1 MFSTLRNLIRKH
13 WDILVYL
20 FFGVVTTVV
29 NYSVYFPLYNFAGFS
44 AVISNAVA
52 WCVAVAVAFV
62 TNKPFVFKSND
73 WSVRVWLPELI
84 KFVGCRLGSGAA
96 ESLILFITVDL
107 LCWNGNV
114 WKILVSVLV
123 VILNYIS
130 SKLLVFR
137 K

>member
-1 MFSTLRNLIRKH
+1 MLSTLRNLIRKH

-20 FFGVVTTVV
+20 LFGVVTTIV
-29 NYSVYFPLYNFAGFS
+29 NYIVYFPLYNIVGLS

-62 TNKPFVFKSND
+62 TNKPVVFKSNN
-73 WSVRVWLPELI
+73 WSARVWLPELA

-107 LCWNGNV
+107 LCWDGNI
-114 WKILVSVLV
+114 WKIVVSVLV